1 MASRR
6 SEYQDVT
13 GADEQGNSVSLTSV
27 ETAAPTADTAQQ
39 QRPMETPRA
48 ADEPCDAK
56 LLALSA
62 GGDARAYRQLVERY
76 LAWVLGIARLML
88 RDRAEAEDVAQEV
101 MLRLWRKGAAL
112 DIGPGGLRPW
122 LRRVVS
128 NLCIDRLRSIKAKR
142 VVPADELPESSG
154 PAGQLMALSEK
165 ELAQR
170 VHDALQDLP
179 DRQRLALVLF
189 QFDGLSQ
196 MEIAL
201 LMDLSQDA
209 VESLLARARR
219 RLKIQLQDDWQLYLP
234 EAENG

>member
-1 MASRR
+1 MTSRR
-6 SEYQDVT
+6 SDYQDVT
-13 GADEQGNSVSLTSV
+13 GADEQENSVFSKSV
-27 ETAAPTADTAQQ
+27 ETAARPTDPNHQ

-48 ADEPCDAK
+48 AGEPCDAT
-56 LLALSA
+56 LLGLSA
-62 GGDARAYRQLVERY
+62 DGDASAYRQLVERY

-88 RDRAEAEDVAQEV
+88 RDRAEAEDVAQDV

-154 PAGQLMALSEK
+154 PAGQLVALSEK

-219 RLKIQLQDDWQLYLP
+219 RLKVLLQDDWKLYLP
-234 EAENG
+234 DAES